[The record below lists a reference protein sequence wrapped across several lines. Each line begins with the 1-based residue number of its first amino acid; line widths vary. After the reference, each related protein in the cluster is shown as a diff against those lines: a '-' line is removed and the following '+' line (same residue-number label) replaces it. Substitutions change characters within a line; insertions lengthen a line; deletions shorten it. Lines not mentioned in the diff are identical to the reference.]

1 MNRNMQKPLPVTRGR
16 RKDAG
21 KRDAILLAAQE
32 MFLAHGYVGTS
43 MNNLAVAACVSKATL
58 YSHFEDK
65 GALFRAIIERKVK
78 DYRLEEFSDQLCG
91 DMARDMEII
100 ALSLQDLIF
109 DEQAVSMTRMVITEA
124 RTQSP
129 IVKLFEEAGPKRV
142 FERIADYFLACKQ
155 NGVEGLGCPHAD
167 AELFTNLVVGHR
179 PYTQVLMGV
188 KKAPRAAMRKER
200 ARSAVSAF
208 LTLKKI

>member
-1 MNRNMQKPLPVTRGR
+1 MRGR
-16 RKDAG
+16 RKDVG
-21 KRDAILLAAQE
+21 KRDAILLAAQK
-32 MFLAHGYVGTS
+32 MFMAQGFVGTS
-43 MNNLAVAACVSKATL
+43 MNGLAAAACVSKATL

-65 GALFRAIIERKVK
+65 NALFRAIIERKVK

-109 DEQAVSMTRMVITEA
+109 DEQAVSMMRMVITEA
-124 RTQSP
+124 RAQSP

-142 FERIADYFLACKQ
+142 FERIADYFLTCKQ
-155 NGVEGLGCPHAD
+155 SGVEGLDCPHAD
-167 AELFTNLVVGHR
+167 AELFTGLVMGHR
-179 PYTQVLMGV
+179 PYIQVLMGV
-188 KKAPRAAMRKER
+188 EKAPTAAMRKER

-208 LTLKKI
+208 LALKKI